1 MSTAGHPKTGGQTDP
16 ENRVLNAVVIVMEPA
31 RPQQTF
37 FALAHFASTYVLAGI
52 LVLVIPVEVP
62 REKRKFSHDGDA
74 NVEDGD
80 ANGDAGVDLNVGED
94 DTNVEVDDV
103 NVDEGDADAEVKV
116 NAIVNEG
123 ADGDTTTHEGNALNG
138 DGDTTSGVDFI
149 REFAHASRTNAEQER
164 DKRKKRPESQLY

>member
-1 MSTAGHPKTGGQTDP
+1 MDNVIIIHDP
-16 ENRVLNAVVIVMEPA
+16 HTQIIIIRRN
-31 RPQQTF
+31 
-37 FALAHFASTYVLAGI
+37 
-52 LVLVIPVEVP
+52 
-62 REKRKFSHDGDA
+62 DGDA

-94 DTNVEVDDV
+94 DMNVEVDDV